1 MAPLFTAG
9 ILFYLAILNVRAG
22 KASLL
27 RNLITAYIAITGIVE
42 VRDHVAMSGAGTMSD
57 TAMPSCCILL
67 HRAVRG
73 WPCSQV
79 LPLALTQLTR
89 FVWDVSRFALVWAA
103 LHNLAGKMSL
113 LQSSYMLPHLPHSH
127 TIMYAAVESQHD

>member
-42 VRDHVAMSGAGTMSD
+42 VRDHVAMSGAGTMVRYCH
-57 TAMPSCCILL
+57 AILL
-67 HRAVRG
+67 HPAASCSAGMAMLTSAAACVDAAHPLRLGRQPLRAGVGGAAQPRR
-73 WPCSQV
+73 QDE
-79 LPLALTQLTR
+79 LAAKLLH
-89 FVWDVSRFALVWAA
+89 AA
-103 LHNLAGKMSL
+103 TS
-113 LQSSYMLPHLPHSH
+113 
-127 TIMYAAVESQHD
+127 AAFTHHHICCG